1 MDKIGI
7 VGMGDGLM
15 IAIASMTT
23 NHYLHISPV
32 ALIAM
37 IDNPGSDAIARA
49 GRVPGTR
56 KPKDGKEDQGKT
68 QVLAR
73 YRDGEMRCAES
84 REIGGQINSNKDIGD
99 KYVFSL
105 DHAKVTALAKGLQAN
120 DEVDILE
127 QRLQDIYKSRRNDT
141 SRIIS
146 TTVGLDF

>member
-7 VGMGDGLM
+7 VGMGDGVM
-15 IAIASMTT
+15 VAIASMSS
-23 NHYLHISPV
+23 NHYLHISPA

-37 IDNPGSDAIARA
+37 VNNPGSDAIARA

-56 KPKDGKEDQGKT
+56 KAKDGKEDTGKT

-73 YRDGEMRCAES
+73 YRNGELRCAEGK
-84 REIGGQINSNKDIGD
+84 EIGGQINSNKDIGD
-99 KYVFSL
+99 KYVFTL
-105 DHAKVTALAKGLQAN
+105 DHAKVTAIANGLQAN

-127 QRLQDIYKSRRNDT
+127 QRLQDIYKARRNDT

-146 TTVGLDF
+146 TTTGLDF